1 MYLMMKLSPR
11 FVAKDSYR
19 ARESLV
25 PHFERYFGSQEHL
38 RGSLLVQC
46 RYDHNRS
53 HGLGLEDVA
62 RTEIGQVSA
71 SVTNTIPAAF
81 WLAYH
86 ILSDPAVLAACRREV
101 AQIVQTSEDGRVCT
115 VDLSHLKAACPV
127 LVSTWQETL
136 RYEHT
141 GISARILSEDHLLDD
156 KYLLKKD
163 STLMIVSSIQHS
175 DTAAWGESA
184 TQFRHERFVKTSPK
198 AKRANNPHAFR
209 GFGGGATLCPGRHW
223 VSTEILS
230 FVALLL
236 LRFDVVPTAPGRRWG
251 PVKKA
256 TYLTASLPMP
266 ETSIEV
272 EIVPRG
278 DQEWRVLLS
287 GSDKGLPS
295 LADEVPL

>member
-11 FVAKDSYR
+11 FVAKDSYL

-25 PHFERYFGSQEHL
+25 PHFERYFGNKEHL
-38 RGSLLVQC
+38 QGSLLVQC
-46 RYDHNRS
+46 RYDHNIR
-53 HGLGLEDVA
+53 HGLSPEDVA

-86 ILSDPAVLAACRREV
+86 ILSDPAVLAACRGEV
-101 AQIVQTSEDGRVCT
+101 SQMVQTSPDGRVCT
-115 VDLSHLKAACPV
+115 VDLSHLKTACPV

-141 GISARILSEDHLLDD
+141 GISARVLAEDHLLDD
-156 KYLLKKD
+156 RYLLRKD
-163 STLMIVSSIQHS
+163 STLLIVSSVQHS
-175 DTAAWGESA
+175 DAAAWGGTA
-184 TQFRHERFVKTSPK
+184 AQFRHERFVKKNGP
-198 AKRANNPHAFR
+198 RAHNPHAFR

-236 LRFDVVPTAPGRRWG
+236 LRFDVVPTTPDRRWP

-266 ETSIEV
+266 ETRIEV
-272 EIVPRG
+272 ELVPRG